1 LKILKIRKISE
12 KFPKIYN
19 FSKNGE
25 PESEK
30 SPKIYNFS
38 KNGEPEFPILDSKM
52 RINFIEIKPV

>member
-30 SPKIYNFS
+30 YSFS